1 MNRILLVVLL
11 AGFLGSC
18 AEPTVYQADVPIA
31 EGVWDRS
38 FKPVFEFDIADTVS
52 RHDLFVDI
60 RHTGE
65 YPFSDLYLFVDLK
78 GPNGRTGRD
87 TVECLLADP
96 TGRWYG
102 KGLGFIFADR
112 YQAKVLYKMG
122 DRFPAAGQYSI
133 GLEQAMRTEKLNG
146 VLDVGVTVELSQR
159 GR

>member
-60 RHTGE
+60 RHTGTC
-65 YPFSDLYLFVDLK
+65 SL
-78 GPNGRTGRD
+78 
-87 TVECLLADP
+87 
-96 TGRWYG
+96 
-102 KGLGFIFADR
+102 I
-112 YQAKVLYKMG
+112 
-122 DRFPAAGQYSI
+122 
-133 GLEQAMRTEKLNG
+133 
-146 VLDVGVTVELSQR
+146 
-159 GR
+159 